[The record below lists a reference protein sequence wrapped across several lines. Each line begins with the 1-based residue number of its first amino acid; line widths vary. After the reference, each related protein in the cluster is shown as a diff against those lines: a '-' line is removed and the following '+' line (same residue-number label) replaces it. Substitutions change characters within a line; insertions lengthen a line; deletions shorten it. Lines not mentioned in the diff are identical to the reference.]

1 MKQECTARLPV
12 SEEQILD
19 IEIWLEQMALQG
31 WFFTEPVGKW
41 WYFSK
46 GEPARVR
53 YRLDMITEKDGCLDE
68 KKRECCEAMAF
79 YSQLQKSLPYFQG
92 GGSQCS
98 GASYQSAICC
108 PCFKAIRKNSK
119 RFFHRKVHHSAS
131 LRMAAF

>member
-1 MKQECTARLPV
+1 MKQECTARLPFRR
-12 SEEQILD
+12 SRFWISRSGWSR
-19 IEIWLEQMALQG
+19 WLYRDG
-31 WFFTEPVGKW
+31 FTEPVGKW

-68 KKRECCEAMAF
+68 KKRECCEAEGWH
-79 YSQLQKSLPYFQG
+79 LQPATKIFTIF
-92 GGSQCS
+92 S
-98 GASYQSAICC
+98 GRRIPVFRSFISIRNLL